1 MTTQHGI
8 PAEEPDVIVVGGGI
22 GGLSAAYALLRTGL
36 RVRVLERS
44 AEFGEVGAGMQIAP
58 NCTRILNEYGL
69 LDEAK
74 QLGVLPEYYGH
85 EGRRGRHRADPARP
99 ARPRAPLRLPV
110 HGHPPQRPARHLPAR
125 VPSGRRRPGH
135 RPAGRRLR
143 EHRARRRGDL
153 RGRPASRRPTSSSRP
168 TGCTR
173 WPGGCSST
181 TSRSARAYVAYRGA
195 VPIEQRRANDISET
209 DVVVYVGPG
218 CHFVQYPLRGG
229 EMFNQVAVF
238 ESPKALAGEEDW
250 GTPDELDA
258 AFAGTCEQ
266 VQQGLPLM
274 WRDKLVADVRPR
286 PDPDLGAR
294 ADRPARRRRPPPAA
308 VHGAGRHHGDRG
320 RLGAG
325 PARVP
330 AAAGPQRRR
339 ARLGHRARG
348 LRRRTPRALP
358 AGALHRPRRGASC
371 GTTTASSGCSATRSC
386 DRATPT
392 TTPSP
397 SGSTAPRPWSP
408 RTSPSSTPSSR

>member
-1 MTTQHGI
+1 
-8 PAEEPDVIVVGGGI
+8 
-22 GGLSAAYALLRTGL
+22 
-36 RVRVLERS
+36 
-44 AEFGEVGAGMQIAP
+44 
-58 NCTRILNEYGL
+58 
-69 LDEAK
+69 
-74 QLGVLPEYYGH
+74 
-85 EGRRGRHRADPARP
+85 
-99 ARPRAPLRLPV
+99 
-110 HGHPPQRPARHLPAR
+110 
-125 VPSGRRRPGH
+125 
-135 RPAGRRLR
+135 
-143 EHRARRRGDL
+143 
-153 RGRPASRRPTSSSRP
+153 
-168 TGCTR
+168 
-173 WPGGCSST
+173 
-181 TSRSARAYVAYRGA
+181 
-195 VPIEQRRANDISET
+195 
-209 DVVVYVGPG
+209 
-218 CHFVQYPLRGG
+218 
-229 EMFNQVAVF
+229 MFNQVAVF
-238 ESPKALAGEEDW
+238 QSPTALAGEEDW

-325 PARVP
+325 RARVP

-386 DRATPT
+386 ERATPT

-408 RTSPSSTPSSR
+408 RTSPSSTRHPASLRRRVRRGIDRPSGACQRRLSRTSSRSASSSNEVPNVSVTTAPSGPSSKTARSVYSRSTQPTPVRG